1 MLQELESRM
10 VREELEM
17 NNLIQEKERKR
28 NKMRRNLYDEQDEID
43 RQKQRLFIDMESRL
57 EQKIS
62 EQKLFI
68 IKWSVI

>member
-1 MLQELESRM
+1 M